1 MDNKYKLFTSE
12 SVTEGH
18 PDKVC
23 DLIADTILDKAL
35 EQDPYSRI
43 ACEVCCTTGL
53 VMVLGEFTTD
63 GYIDIPAVVRE
74 TVADIGYTDAEYGF
88 DSKTCAVVTSIKEQS
103 EDISAGVTEALEK
116 RRDSSDP
123 ADSVGAGDQG
133 MMFGYATSE
142 TEELMPL
149 PLMLAHKL
157 TGALSSARR
166 SGLLPYLRP
175 DGKAQVT
182 VAYDGNKPVY
192 VDTVVLSTQHAPEVE
207 HDVLEEDIIEKIIKP
222 TVGGK
227 YITAKTK
234 YFINPTGRFVI
245 GGPAGDSGVTGRKI
259 IVDTYG
265 GICPH
270 GGGAF
275 SGKDPTKVD
284 RSACYYARYVC
295 KNMVAAGAAEKMEL
309 QVAYAIGKARPV
321 SLSVNTFGT
330 SAYSDDDL
338 LDIINRMFDFRPL
351 SIIENLDLRKP
362 IYRFTT
368 IGGHFGKADMSWEK
382 TDKAD
387 KIRACLKE
395 INDR

>member
-1 MDNKYKLFTSE
+1 MDTKFKLFTSE

-35 EQDPYSRI
+35 EQDPFSRI

-53 VMVLGEFTTD
+53 VMVLGEFTTE
-63 GYIDIPAVVRE
+63 GYIDIPAVVRQ
-74 TVADIGYTDAEYGF
+74 TVAEIGYTNADFGF

-103 EDISAGVTEALEK
+103 ADISVGVSEALEK
-116 RRDSSDP
+116 RRDSIDP
-123 ADSVGAGDQG
+123 ADAVGAGDQG
-133 MMFGYATSE
+133 MMFGYATNE

-149 PLMLAHKL
+149 PLVLAHKL
-157 TGALSSARR
+157 TRALSDARR

-182 VAYDGNKPVY
+182 VAYNGNKPVY
-192 VDTVVLSTQHAPEVE
+192 VDTVVLSTQHDPDIG
-207 HDVLEEDIIEKIIKP
+207 HDTLEDDIIEKIVKP

-227 YITAKTK
+227 YLTENTK
-234 YFINPTGRFVI
+234 YYVNPTGRFVI

-265 GICPH
+265 GMCPH

-321 SLSVNTFGT
+321 SLCVNTFGT
-330 SAYSDDDL
+330 SPYSDEAL
-338 LDIINRMFDFRPL
+338 LSIINREFDFRPQ
-351 SIIENLDLRKP
+351 SIIEQLDLRKP

-368 IGGHFGKADMSWEK
+368 IGGHFGKEDMTWEK
-382 TDKAD
+382 TDKANV
-387 KIRACLKE
+387 IRAYLK
-395 INDR
+395 DLTK

>member
-1 MDNKYKLFTSE
+1 MDNKLRLFSSE

-35 EQDPYSRI
+35 EQDPFSRI

-53 VMVLGEFTTD
+53 VMVLGEFTTE
-63 GYIDIPAVVRE
+63 GYIDIPAVVRQ
-74 TVADIGYTDAEYGF
+74 TVADIGYTNAEFGF
-88 DSKTCAVVTSIKEQS
+88 DSKTCAVVTSINEQS
-103 EDISAGVTEALEK
+103 ADISVGVTEALEK
-116 RRDSSDP
+116 RRASNDP
-123 ADSVGAGDQG
+123 ADAVGAGDQG
-133 MMFGYATSE
+133 MMFGYATNE
-142 TEELMPL
+142 TEEFMPL
-149 PLMLAHKL
+149 PITLAHKL
-157 TGALSSARR
+157 TKALGEARK

-192 VDTVVLSTQHAPEVE
+192 VDTVVLSTQHSPDIE
-207 HDVLEEDIIEKIIKP
+207 HADLEDDIIEKIIKP
-222 TVGGK
+222 TLGGK
-227 YITAKTK
+227 YLNDKTK
-234 YFINPTGRFVI
+234 YYINPTGRFVI

-265 GICPH
+265 GMCPH

-295 KNMVAAGAAEKMEL
+295 KNMVAARAAERMEL

-321 SLSVNTFGT
+321 SISINTFGT
-330 SAYSDDDL
+330 SPYSDDEL
-338 LDIINRMFDFRPL
+338 LDIINDMFDFRPL

-368 IGGHFGKADMSWEK
+368 IGGHFGKSDMTWER

-387 KIRACLKE
+387 KIRARLKE
-395 INDR
+395 LSK